1 MVFSE
6 SNLLALTVAV
16 AGIAGFK
23 YLYDKHEKK
32 HQSGG
37 RKTRKT
43 RK

>member
-16 AGIAGFK
+16 AGIVGFK
-23 YLYDKHEKK
+23 YLYDKHEK